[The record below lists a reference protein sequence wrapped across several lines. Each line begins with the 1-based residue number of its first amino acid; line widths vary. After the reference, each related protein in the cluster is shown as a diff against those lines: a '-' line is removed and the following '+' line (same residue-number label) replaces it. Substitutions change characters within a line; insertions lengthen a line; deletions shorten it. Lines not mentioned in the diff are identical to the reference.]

1 MLSNLLA
8 RTHLWLPLAGLT
20 ALVGCTSYPEVPPYK
35 FEGTSSSPTITF
47 RSDFPTWTSVS
58 RMTRIDP
65 EGKNYCVAQP
75 VGYTKQPGFDRRNLM
90 GRDFGDPAKPNDEVV
105 FKVEENKKITLQVE
119 TILAQ
124 YDKFIHKCGPYFIKF
139 IPLPATTYSMRFVKD
154 GNACTVDIRS
164 GETAVAAEI
173 LPLSR
178 DRRTNI
184 CD

>member
-1 MLSNLLA
+1 
-8 RTHLWLPLAGLT
+8 
-20 ALVGCTSYPEVPPYK
+20 
-35 FEGTSSSPTITF
+35 
-47 RSDFPTWTSVS
+47 
-58 RMTRIDP
+58 MTRIDP

-90 GRDFGDPAKPNDEVV
+90 GRDFGDSAKPNDEVT

-124 YDKFIHKCGPYFIKF
+124 YDKSIVKCGPYFIKF
-139 IPLPATTYSMRFVKD
+139 TPLPAATYSMRFVKD
-154 GNACTVDIRS
+154 GNACTIDIRS
-164 GETAVAAEI
+164 GEAAVVAEI
-173 LPLSR
+173 FPLTR